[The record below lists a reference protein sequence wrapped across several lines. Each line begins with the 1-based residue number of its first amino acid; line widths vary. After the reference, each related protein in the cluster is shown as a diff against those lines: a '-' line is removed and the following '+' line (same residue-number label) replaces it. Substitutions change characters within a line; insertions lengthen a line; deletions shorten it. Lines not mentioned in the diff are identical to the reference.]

1 MAVIVR
7 LENEM
12 PPVVIPPYS
21 LGPDTPVGEV
31 MKAACAFYRQDPATA
46 TLWNGVT
53 GARIPMDGRTLGEHG
68 LGDWSLLTL
77 ALAPGTPYQRTSFG

>member
-7 LENEM
+7 LETEM

-21 LGPDTPVGEV
+21 LGTDSSVREV
-31 MKAACAFYRQDPATA
+31 LEAACAFYRQDPSRAK
-46 TLWNGVT
+46 LWDAVS
-53 GARIPMDGRTLGEHG
+53 GAEIPVDDRKLREHG

-77 ALAPGTPYQRTSFG
+77 GLSSRPYRRGSFG

>member
-21 LGPDTPVGEV
+21 LGPDTPVREV
-31 MKAACAFYRQDPATA
+31 LKAACDFYRQDPAGA
-46 TLWNGVT
+46 TLRNAVT
-53 GARIPMDGRTLGEHG
+53 GAEIAIDDRALREHG

-77 ALAPGTPYQRTSFG
+77 GLAPGKPYRRTSFG